1 LIREGFSP
9 RVATTF
15 RDLDAH
21 AVAADLQRRRDLGQ
35 GNGAIV
41 LAWRVEPPAA
51 PAPGV
56 APVDL
61 AGRAA
66 GAKAQAIA
74 IAPPD
79 ATPLEIQEL
88 ALDLEEGATR
98 EAALARLVE
107 RRGQTRLRGAA

>member
-1 LIREGFSP
+1 
-9 RVATTF
+9 VAF
-15 RDLDAH
+15 RDLDPT
-21 AVAADLQRRRDLGQ
+21 AVAADLQRRRALGQ

-51 PAPGV
+51 LTPGAAPA
-56 APVDL
+56 DR

-98 EAALARLVE
+98 EAALARLAD
-107 RRGQTRLRGAA
+107 RRGQALLRGAA